1 MNLLYT
7 MLNTVYMEN
16 KQIEKTKWMKIVKKI
31 EKKHTNS
38 TSCENKIKQ
47 ERIERKKNAAIS
59 NEWVSMLSDM
69 YTKQ

>member
-38 TSCENKIKQ
+38 TSSENKIKQ
-47 ERIERKKNAAIS
+47 EQIERKKNAAIS